1 MLNLLSLRIGSVFVL
16 IALWHITAF
25 LADSPMLPLPINVL
39 HSLIEHI
46 SNGELLHHLGITLYR
61 VAMIFLIAM
70 PVGIAFGLL
79 MGNFK
84 KVDAALDTFL
94 VLGLNMPALVVIML
108 CYIWFGLS
116 DVAAILAVVINKVPT
131 VIVNIREGVKAID
144 KKLIEVAYIYN
155 VSRYK
160 MLFTFYIPQLYPYII
175 ASARNGLSLIWK
187 IVLVVELLGRS
198 DGIGFQLSMFFQFF
212 DITSILAY
220 SFSFIVIIILIE
232 NFIFRPIDTQLSKW
246 R

>member
-1 MLNLLSLRIGSVFVL
+1 MFNLLYLRIGSVFVL
-16 IALWHITAF
+16 IALWHITAL
-25 LADSPMLPLPINVL
+25 LADSPMFPLPMNVL
-39 HSLIEHI
+39 NSLMEHI

-61 VAMIFLIAM
+61 VAMIFIIAM
-70 PVGIAFGLL
+70 PLGIAFGLL

-84 KVDAALDTFL
+84 KVDAALDTLL

-116 DVAAILAVVINKVPT
+116 DFAAILAVVINKVPS